1 MSELPEW
8 AKPVKIGDNPGTDYY
23 FKPNLG
29 IKIKAVSL
37 TPGKSN
43 KSVETLQHI
52 INFILDEDIDFDT
65 EWGTYG
71 EKTITGLKRVHQPL
85 LGTYASFTSEEFKY
99 FLEDFG
105 IELV

>member
-8 AKPVKIGDNPGTDYY
+8 AKSIKIGESDHY

-29 IKIKAVSL
+29 IKIKTVSL
-37 TPGKSN
+37 APGKSN

-52 INFILDEDIDFDT
+52 INFMLDEDIDFDT

-71 EKTITGLKRVHQPL
+71 EKTISGLKLVRQSL
-85 LGTYASFTSEEFKY
+85 LGTYASFTPEEFKY
-99 FLEDFG
+99 LLEDFG

>member
-1 MSELPEW
+1 MSELPDW
-8 AKPVKIGDNPGTDYY
+8 AKPVTIGDAEHY

-37 TPGKSN
+37 ATGKSN
-43 KSVETLQHI
+43 KSVQTLQHI
-52 INFILDEDIDFDT
+52 INFMINEKIDFEE

-71 EKTITGLKRVHQPL
+71 AKTISGLKQVHQL
-85 LGTYASFTSEEFKY
+85 VLGTFESFNEEEFRY

>member
-8 AKPVKIGDNPGTDYY
+8 AKPVTIGDLGYY

-52 INFILDEDIDFDT
+52 INFMLSEKIDF
-65 EWGTYG
+65 E
-71 EKTITGLKRVHQPL
+71 EE
-85 LGTYASFTSEEFKY
+85 LGTYEAKTINGLKQVHQSLFGTLESFNEEKFKY

>member
-8 AKPVKIGDNPGTDYY
+8 AKPVTIDAIEHY
-23 FKPNLG
+23 FKPRLG

-52 INFILDEDIDFDT
+52 INFMINEKINFEE
-65 EWGTYG
+65 EWGTY
-71 EKTITGLKRVHQPL
+71 EAKTISGLKQVHQL
-85 LGTYASFTSEEFKY
+85 VLGTFESFSEEEFRY

>member
-1 MSELPEW
+1 MMSELPEW
-8 AKPVKIGDNPGTDYY
+8 AKPVSIGDAEYY

-29 IKIKAVSL
+29 IKVKKVSV
-37 TPGKSN
+37 TTGKSN

-52 INFILDEDIDFDT
+52 INFLLNKAIDFED
-65 EWGTYG
+65 EWGTFG
-71 EKTITGLKRVHQPL
+71 PQTINALKQVHQMRH
-85 LGTYASFTSEEFKY
+85 GTLEAFTDEEFKY